1 MQKGR
6 RQVVQI
12 WTLELWNCLSCFF
25 SSWLQ
30 LLLLFLLRPPRPSP
44 LLASLHH
51 ELRDLHD
58 KLLTFNPP
66 CAQCFSR
73 VFDLVACFDRI
84 SCSGE
89 GRPASG
95 DAAVLDIFNSSTLDR
110 RTAEC
115 KTPFFPFLHV
125 FFSNSSFSDSGSQK

>member
-1 MQKGR
+1 M
-6 RQVVQI
+6 VQI
-12 WTLELWNCLSCFF
+12 WTLDLWNCLSCFF

-30 LLLLFLLRPPRPSP
+30 LLLLFLLFFT

-51 ELRDLHD
+51 EPHDLHD

-95 DAAVLDIFNSSTLDR
+95 DAAVLDIFYCSALDR

-115 KTPFFPFLHV
+115 KTPF
-125 FFSNSSFSDSGSQK
+125 SFSARVFPTHHSVTAAVRPQSVSMLI